1 MCDWIHE
8 FPLASGYRLSQI
20 EGSLFERR
28 RSQIVQH
35 SHVLFVKD
43 NCVVTFF
50 DPYPAPHGSNPV
62 LDDWLRKHSLAV
74 FPFLL
79 HLLLDLFCR
88 QLTGTIARMYDLGC
102 KTYNCAHANC
112 HSTFRSIQRIL

>member
-62 LDDWLRKHSLAV
+62 LDDW
-74 FPFLL
+74 
-79 HLLLDLFCR
+79 
-88 QLTGTIARMYDLGC
+88 
-102 KTYNCAHANC
+102 
-112 HSTFRSIQRIL
+112 FR